1 VPIADSQVQCH
12 HVSLAGNVGCGI
24 HCCHSRYTNPQ
35 KDKLSYTW
43 QILYTRVRLGTYK
56 TSRLFADRNRQ
67 GNGFWMIAIR
77 PSEHQGGTSVPTAW
91 WPGSMPIQTTK
102 QIFTNQCAGYCVQA
116 DGTQEQGIGKPPTL
130 ELDIAIRQ
138 TGTPRQTIGSD
149 CLAKRN
155 MMGIKFTRHCIK
167 RLQIRKDR

>member
-1 VPIADSQVQCH
+1 MQ
-12 HVSLAGNVGCGI
+12 
-24 HCCHSRYTNPQ
+24 
-35 KDKLSYTW
+35 
-43 QILYTRVRLGTYK
+43 
-56 TSRLFADRNRQ
+56 
-67 GNGFWMIAIR
+67 
-77 PSEHQGGTSVPTAW
+77 
-91 WPGSMPIQTTK
+91 IQTTK
-102 QIFTNQCAGYCVQA
+102 QIFTNQCAGYCFQA

-155 MMGIKFTRHCIK
+155 MIGIKFTRHCIK